1 MEQKSIKPSNTK
13 RFRCSMSWN
22 KDGTKVEHLY
32 NFHIRLHTSISVF
45 FIIPRKVA
53 IFCWYFVRREEFSC
67 DSRFFLTQ
75 PSGIL
80 VDNSFS
86 KVDCLSGVCPLSL
99 HHSLYNHHKN
109 LVGSTVEVKRSNQSS
124 IKASIVL
131 LSRLKACILSCVA
144 FGSLNLSKSKLIAF
158 QRTYSSTSLRLM

>member
-1 MEQKSIKPSNTK
+1 MFQQGGTHQFLAAQGIRPFLFHVPPFFAFLYIYLYYLFFLLILGKRWNMEQKSIKPSNTK

-67 DSRFFLTQ
+67 DSRFFLN
-75 PSGIL
+75 PAIRDIG
-80 VDNSFS
+80 
-86 KVDCLSGVCPLSL
+86 
-99 HHSLYNHHKN
+99 
-109 LVGSTVEVKRSNQSS
+109 
-124 IKASIVL
+124 
-131 LSRLKACILSCVA
+131 
-144 FGSLNLSKSKLIAF
+144 
-158 QRTYSSTSLRLM
+158 